1 MKMTL
6 EKEIAR
12 QRQKDRDTETER
24 QKQKDR
30 RMNHHTSE
38 GF

>member
-12 QRQKDRDTETER
+12 QRQKDRDTG
-24 QKQKDR
+24 KKDR
-30 RMNHHTSE
+30 NRKTE
-38 GF
+38 E